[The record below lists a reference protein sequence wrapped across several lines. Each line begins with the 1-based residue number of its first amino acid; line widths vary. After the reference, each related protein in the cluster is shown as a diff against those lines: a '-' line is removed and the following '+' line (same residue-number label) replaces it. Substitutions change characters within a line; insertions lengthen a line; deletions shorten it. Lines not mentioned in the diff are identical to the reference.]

1 VIKRTGALLSRYT
14 LLIVSV
20 VSIVSIAFAYIYLSN
35 ISNQITKENSLFGA
49 KRYLEAISEFR
60 TLYTSEVVNTA
71 KEFGLTITHDYKNV
85 EGAIPL
91 PASLSMALGERIG
104 EHQSGA
110 KTFLYSPYPFPW
122 READSRNLFQ
132 DKYVQDAWDHLTDSP
147 DVPYF
152 RFEDYDGVPSIR
164 YAIADRM
171 RPACLDC
178 HNTHPQSP
186 KLDWK
191 VGDVRGVIE
200 VVLPLNAAQTTQKTI
215 DATFGILVL
224 MTLLVAAIIWL
235 FFRRM
240 SSDKHSLTASN
251 TNLLQR
257 RNEIE
262 QQNIEISSAHKELET
277 HAGALETAV
286 KVKSDFLA
294 SMSHEIRTPMNG
306 VLGML
311 GLLLKTN
318 LDEDQKRKA
327 HIAQDSADSLLLI
340 INDILDFS
348 KIEADKLDL
357 EILDFNLPTYLGDLS
372 KAMALRAHEKNLELI
387 LDVAEIET
395 SMVCGDPGRLR
406 QILTNLI
413 SNAIKFTEEGEIVIR
428 ARLEEGDDSDYI
440 FTCSVTDSGMGIP
453 QESIPKLFENFSQL
467 DNSTTRKFGGTG
479 LGLAIV
485 KRLCVLMGGDVS
497 ATSIIGRGSC
507 FEFSVKLQKSDK
519 PQDLLP
525 VSDINDVSILIV
537 DDNKTNR
544 EVLRAQ
550 LESWGAIVIEA
561 NNAQQALDV
570 LGIGELAEKHKTN
583 NKTKNNID
591 LNNIKVAFLDLQMP
605 EIDGLGLASHI
616 RASNLYNEMHLILM
630 TSMESQGNT
639 EYYSNLGFSGYFPKP
654 ATTRDLFGALAVVLA
669 SDKEDNGVRP
679 LITHEYLNTLEHDR
693 QAIDGAKILVVEDN
707 LINQEVALSILEE
720 FGIAADIASNGLE
733 AIAAIKKKTDNEAY
747 DIILMDC
754 QMPEIDGYEA
764 TKRIRNGHAGKQF
777 CDITILAMTAN
788 TMAGDKEKCL
798 AAGMNDFISKPID
811 SDVLENKIRQWIH
824 PDKSEPVSSEHP
836 SKDPKTI
843 DVKLPIWD
851 KEGFHKKMGN
861 NEERIKKI
869 IKMFISTT
877 QESMQDLKHAVSIR
891 DFSAIAFEAHGV
903 SGAAGNI
910 GALRVHS
917 AAKYLEEAARL
928 GNIEDIEKQMEGFIE
943 DISEIINLLKE
954 SKG

>member
-1 VIKRTGALLSRYT
+1 MIQKMGTLLSRYT
-14 LLIVSV
+14 LLIVSI
-20 VSIVSIAFAYIYLSN
+20 VSIVSIVFAYTYLSN

-60 TLYTSEVVNTA
+60 TLYTSEVVTTA
-71 KEFGLTITHDYKNV
+71 KEFGLTITHDYKNI

-110 KTFLYSPYPFPW
+110 KTFLYSGYPFPW
-122 READSRNLFQ
+122 RAADNRILFQ
-132 DKYVQDAWDHLTDSP
+132 DKYVQDAWKHLTESP
-147 DVPYF
+147 DIPYF
-152 RFEDYDGVPSIR
+152 RFEDYNGVPSVR

-171 RPACLDC
+171 RPACLNC

-200 VVLPLNAAQTTQKTI
+200 VVLPLNASQTTQKTI

-224 MTLLVAAIIWL
+224 MTLLIAAIIWL

-240 SSDKHSLTASN
+240 SSDKRSLTTSN
-251 TNLLQR
+251 ANLLIQ

-262 QQNIEISSAHKELET
+262 QQNIKISSAHTDLET

-286 KVKSDFLA
+286 KVKSEFLA

-311 GLLLKTN
+311 GLLLKTE

-327 HIAQDSADSLLLI
+327 TIAQDSADSLLLI

-357 EILDFNLPTYLGDLS
+357 EILDFNLPMYLGDLS

-387 LDVAEIET
+387 LDVTGIET
-395 SMVCGDPGRLR
+395 AMVCGDPGRLR
-406 QILTNLI
+406 QVLTNLI
-413 SNAIKFTEEGEIVIR
+413 SNAIKFTKEGEIVIR
-428 ARLEEGDDSDYI
+428 ARLEETDDSD
-440 FTCSVTDSGMGIP
+440 FVFNCSVTDSGMGIP
-453 QESIPKLFENFSQL
+453 QKSISNLFENFSQV
-467 DNSTTRKFGGTG
+467 DSSTTRRFGGTG

-485 KRLCVLMGGDVS
+485 KRLCVLMGGDVHV
-497 ATSIIGRGSC
+497 TSVVGRGSC
-507 FEFSVKLQKSDK
+507 FEFNIKLQKSDK

-550 LESWGAIVIEA
+550 LEGWGANVVEA
-561 NNAQQALDV
+561 NDAHQALDI
-570 LGIGELAEKHKTN
+570 LGIKKLAGAPETN
-583 NKTKNNID
+583 NNPPDDID

-605 EIDGLGLASHI
+605 DMDGLDLAGHI
-616 RASNLYNEMHLILM
+616 RESSVHDDLHLILM

-669 SDKEDNGVRP
+669 SDKDNNGLRP

-693 QAIDGAKILVVEDN
+693 QAIRGARILIVEDN
-707 LINQEVALSILEE
+707 QINQEVALNILEE
-720 FGIAADIASNGLE
+720 FGIVADIASNGLE
-733 AIAAIKKKTDNEAY
+733 AISAISKQEDKEAY
-747 DIILMDC
+747 DIVLMDC
-754 QMPEIDGYEA
+754 QMPELDGYEA
-764 TKRIRNGHAGKQF
+764 TKRVRSGDAGKQF

-798 AAGMNDFISKPID
+798 NAGMNDFISKPID
-811 SDVLENKIRQWIH
+811 PDVLENKIRQWIH
-824 PDKSEPVSSEHP
+824 PEDNEVHSSTQSP
-836 SKDPKTI
+836 QGPNNNNM
-843 DVKLPIWD
+843 KLPIWD
-851 KEGFHKKMGN
+851 KEGFRKKMGN
-861 NEERIKKI
+861 REDRIKKI
-869 IKMFISTT
+869 IEMFIPTT
-877 QESMQDLKHAVSIR
+877 LESIEDLKRAVSIS
-891 DFSAIAFEAHGV
+891 DFSAIAFEAHGIA
-903 SGAAGNI
+903 GAAGNV
-910 GALRVHS
+910 GALRVHGS
-917 AAKYLEEAARL
+917 AKQLEEAARL
-928 GNIEDIEKQMEGFIE
+928 GNTEEIQKLMEMFLENTTDVIA
-943 DISEIINLLKE
+943 LLKE
-954 SKG
+954 E